1 MRRLPRLRRLR
12 VNAGAV
18 QYDLDPDNASILVCG
33 GGGVALHVTRKLK
46 NMGSWVWQLQ
56 RTDVR
61 RQEIEKM
68 MAIVAKGDALS
79 KEDVQRVFDSEL
91 QQRWSLGCSCKSLLC
106 ALHATSKSARMC
118 SAAQCM
124 RGVVTSHAGPDM
136 YLDPAQMTASG
147 IEEVDAV
154 VSTIGGTTA
163 NPQAD
168 SQVSS
173 AFVLSLG

>member
-1 MRRLPRLRRLR
+1 MRRLPRLCRLR

-91 QQRWSLGCSCKSLLC
+91 QQHWSLGCSCKTLPY
-106 ALHATSKSARMC
+106 ALHAMSEC
-118 SAAQCM
+118 QN
-124 RGVVTSHAGPDM
+124 V
-136 YLDPAQMTASG
+136 
-147 IEEVDAV
+147 
-154 VSTIGGTTA
+154 
-163 NPQAD
+163 
-168 SQVSS
+168 
-173 AFVLSLG
+173 